1 MSRRKKEKP
10 LRKSARWW
18 GAEKDE
24 VHSPLIAV
32 VQHIKMSQ
40 GWRRDADE
48 FHAELY
54 AGGPG
59 GAGIRGMTGSTEYV
73 PARLP
78 YNISRGA
85 ADTLVSKVAKHR
97 PLPQVLTTRGNWS
110 QQKRARKMSQFV
122 EGQFYH
128 QRIFEKKAQV
138 IVRDAAVFGRGL
150 LKIWAEGKTVYTE
163 RSQPWELYTDEWDS
177 KYGDPR
183 NLYHLRTAD
192 CGVLIECFA
201 KDEDGEIDEEIA
213 SDIES
218 AGTIDDKHEMEAH
231 NYDPTVDRVD
241 FVEAWHLPSGPD
253 AKDGRHVI
261 AVRGR
266 TLLDEPWERKY
277 FPFAML
283 GYSEPLS
290 GYWPQGLVE
299 QLEGFAYEINFMAE
313 KVSESHAAIG
323 GCIVSIPSNSG
334 ITDSHLIN
342 GVGWGLRHNPGAE
355 PRFFNPEPVHP
366 ATYQRL
372 RDLTPDAFADVGL
385 SQMST
390 QSQKPAGIDSGIG
403 LQTLDD
409 IETERFIIFGRAYEA
424 WCLDIA
430 RQFVD
435 CASEIAKK
443 EGEYAIEVPLKGG
456 LLPLSWKDVS
466 IDDFELKVFSTS
478 TLPQQPAARLEK
490 LQTLFDAGVVDRSVF
505 LRELDAPELSAELDM
520 ETADKLNVDER
531 LEAMLESDDPE
542 DPDAY
547 LMPTPYQDLQWAAR
561 RAQQKVNKAECDGC
575 PEENLDLLRRFITD
589 CEKLPKI
596 IAAKA
601 AAEAAANAPPAPPP
615 MQGGPPMGG
624 PPPNMPPPG
633 MPPMGPPGP
642 PPPPAAPGPS
652 N

>member
-1 MSRRKKEKP
+1 MASKRKPKAP
-10 LRKSARWW
+10 RKSARWW
-18 GAEKDE
+18 GADEKDA
-24 VHSPLIAV
+24 HGALISV
-32 VQHIKMSQ
+32 VQHIKLNQ
-40 GWRRDADE
+40 GWRRDADV

-59 GAGIRGMTGSTEYV
+59 GAGIAGMSGQTEYV

-97 PLPQVLTTRGNWS
+97 PLPQILTTRGNWS

-122 EGQFYH
+122 EGMFYH
-128 QRIFEKKAQV
+128 QRIFERRASV

-150 LKIWAEGKTVYTE
+150 LKIWAEGPDVCAE
-163 RSQPWELYTDEWDS
+163 RAQPWELYTDEWDS

-183 NLYHLRTAD
+183 NLYHLRTGD
-192 CGVLIECFA
+192 VGVLIELFA
-201 KDEDGEIDEEIA
+201 KDENGDIDEETA
-213 SDIES
+213 ADIES
-218 AGTIDDKHEMEAH
+218 AGTIDDKHEIDAH

-241 FVEAWHLPSGPD
+241 FVEAWHLPSGKK

-266 TLLDEPWERKY
+266 TLLDEPWERSY

-299 QLEGFAYEINFMAE
+299 QLEGFAYEINFMSE
-313 KVSESHAAIG
+313 KVSESHATIG
-323 GCIVSIPSNSG
+323 GCIVSIPNNSG
-334 ITDSHLIN
+334 ITDTHLIN
-342 GVGWGLRHNPGAE
+342 GVGYGLRHNPGAE
-355 PRFFNPEPVHP
+355 PKFFNPEPVHP

-372 RDLTPDAFADVGL
+372 RDLTPDALADVGL

-430 RQFVD
+430 RQFID

-443 EGEYAIEVPLKGG
+443 EGEYAVQVPLNKG

-466 IDDFELKVFSTS
+466 VDDFEIKIFSTS

-490 LQTLFDAGVVDRSVF
+490 LQTLFDAGILDRGTF

-520 ETADKLNVDER
+520 ETADKLAVDE
-531 LEAMLESDDPE
+531 MLESMMECEDPE

-547 LMPTPYQDLQWAAR
+547 VMPTPYQDLTWAAK
-561 RAQQKVNKAECDGC
+561 RAQQKLNKSLIDGA
-575 PEENLDLLRRFITD
+575 PEENMDLLRQFITD
-589 CEKLPKI
+589 CQKLD
-596 IAAKA
+596 ARM
-601 AAEAAANAPPAPPP
+601 NPPP
-615 MQGGPPMGG
+615 PPQPPM
-624 PPPNMPPPG
+624 
-633 MPPMGPPGP
+633 PMGPPGMDPGMPPPGAPPPGAMP
-642 PPPPAAPGPS
+642 PPPPPMPAPAPMGP